1 MPPQVVA
8 APSEPS
14 MLKSGWLRETDM
26 MRCPYGR
33 IAERNEPAGMAGP
46 RGKSVIGGL
55 TKR

>member
-1 MPPQVVA
+1 
-8 APSEPS
+8 